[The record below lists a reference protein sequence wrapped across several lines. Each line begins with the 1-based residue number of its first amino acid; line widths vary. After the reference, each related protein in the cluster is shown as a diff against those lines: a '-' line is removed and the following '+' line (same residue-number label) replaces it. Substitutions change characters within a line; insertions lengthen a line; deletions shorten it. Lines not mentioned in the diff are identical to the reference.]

1 MRGRITPAKRA
12 PPPAGAAPRGGPAD
26 AWAAAERASPTKGA
40 ARPRSRSFRLAR
52 LAAAAAARVAVAAL
66 TAAAGSRRAAAD
78 AAAAAA
84 AAADAAPP
92 PPPRRACRA
101 PTPADAAPR
110 LARLALW
117 PPAGGAPPP
126 PGAIALLTHLT
137 PDRLAALENQ
147 CVSWPD
153 PLVAVVALPVAAT
166 ADAARHPSG
175 LAPLLPRSRE
185 AANTT
190 LGDVLRGMESFHAY
204 MGATAACALT
214 LELVAQVVEAPG
226 LAGGEAGPGGAPLP
240 VSQRAAPE
248 EPPYPVNALR
258 NRALAL
264 APTALVL
271 PLDVDFVPA
280 PGLGLPGGAGGHRT
294 PGAAAALAAAAAAP
308 AALVLPALDVANRW
322 QDLATARNVAR
333 GVAVGGKAAA
343 AAALAARRLAPYRA
357 PAGPAA
363 HRATGVE
370 RWARL
375 PPGAPPTEVR
385 GVAGFGGLGLRLG
398 LGGAL
403 GDAPATRGRERC
415 NSIPARP
422 LSPLSE
428 PHSNSHLALK
438 TRPPPA
444 ILPAGQA
451 RARLRAP
458 GHPRRRFRALVG
470 RALRR
475 LRRRRRRARGA
486 PRAAQVALPRAADR
500 VCGPRPAR
508 AHRGRDALPRRP
520 ARRVGAPPIGRA
532 LSSGRG
538 GD

>member
-26 AWAAAERASPTKGA
+26 AWAAAARAPPAKGA

-52 LAAAAAARVAVAAL
+52 LALAATALVAVAAL
-66 TAAAGSRRAAAD
+66 TAAAVSRRAAAD

-84 AAADAAPP
+84 DAADAAAAAPP

-126 PGAIALLTHLT
+126 PGAIAVLTHLT

-153 PLVAVVALPVAAT
+153 PLVAVVALPVVAT

-214 LELVAQVVEAPG
+214 LELVAQVVEVPG
-226 LAGGEAGPGGAPLP
+226 VLEGEGEGEVGPDGAPLVAPP
-240 VSQRAAPE
+240 VQRAAPA

-271 PLDVDFVPA
+271 PLDIDFVPA
-280 PGLGLPGGAGGHRT
+280 PGLGLPGGAGGHRA
-294 PGAAAALAAAAAAP
+294 PAAAAALAAAAAAP

-385 GVAGFGGLGLRLG
+385 GVAGFGGWGLG
-398 LGGAL
+398 LGLECTGGCV
-403 GDAPATRGRERC
+403 GDFSKC
-415 NSIPARP
+415 
-422 LSPLSE
+422 LSQFNPRFTSQL
-428 PHSNSHLALK
+428 HL
-438 TRPPPA
+438 
-444 ILPAGQA
+444 
-451 RARLRAP
+451 
-458 GHPRRRFRALVG
+458 
-470 RALRR
+470 
-475 LRRRRRRARGA
+475 
-486 PRAAQVALPRAADR
+486 
-500 VCGPRPAR
+500 
-508 AHRGRDALPRRP
+508 
-520 ARRVGAPPIGRA
+520 
-532 LSSGRG
+532 
-538 GD
+538 